1 LSEAS
6 LGIFPRHARSSLDLA
21 LDGYLLGLQSGLSD
35 GQLNSRPARYVRHP
49 EALRLLAIA
58 LYWRGAHLLQRGTDG
73 GIERRE
79 DLARP
84 PAVHDAGDDQN
95 MVSGD
100 LDQGRAV
107 RIEPIDVLGKQVA
120 SLDDGVVIS
129 TSDS

>member
-1 LSEAS
+1 
-6 LGIFPRHARSSLDLA
+6 
-21 LDGYLLGLQSGLSD
+21 
-35 GQLNSRPARYVRHP
+35 
-49 EALRLLAIA
+49 
-58 LYWRGAHLLQRGTDG
+58 
-73 GIERRE
+73 
-79 DLARP
+79 
-84 PAVHDAGDDQN
+84 